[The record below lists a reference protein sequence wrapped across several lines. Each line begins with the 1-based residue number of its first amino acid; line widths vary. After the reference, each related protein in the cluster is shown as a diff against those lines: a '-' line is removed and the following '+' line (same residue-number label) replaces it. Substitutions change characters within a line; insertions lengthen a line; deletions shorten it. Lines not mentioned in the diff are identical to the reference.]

1 MLSENKATMQ
11 TPIDISCYD
20 EDKSSSGHGGSSDNT
35 DLHSSSSVTAG
46 DVESGNGSVQT
57 KDLRDTIIKSEEKS
71 VKKARRLVGF
81 AVIACAIT
89 VSVLVYFF
97 AKKGD
102 QESFE
107 LQVSF
112 RREYTCREPRQVHCV
127 STNAFYVVDGFPSTK
142 GLLQK

>member
-1 MLSENKATMQ
+1 MQ
-11 TPIDISCYD
+11 TPIDISYYD
-20 EDKSSSGHGGSSDNT
+20 EDKSSSGHGSSDHTNF
-35 DLHSSSSVTAG
+35 HSSSSVAAC

-57 KDLRDTIIKSEEKS
+57 KDLRDTIIKNEEKS

-89 VSVLVYFF
+89 VSVSVYFF

-102 QESFE
+102 QKSFE

-112 RREYTCREPRQVHCV
+112 RRKYACREPHQVHCV

-142 GLLQK
+142 GL